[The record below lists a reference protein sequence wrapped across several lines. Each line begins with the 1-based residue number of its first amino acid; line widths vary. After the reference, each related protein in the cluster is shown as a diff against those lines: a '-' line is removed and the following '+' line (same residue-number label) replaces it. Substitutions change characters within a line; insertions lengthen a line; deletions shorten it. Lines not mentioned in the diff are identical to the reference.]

1 MAIKISGTT
10 VIDDSRSLININSGL
25 GVGIQS
31 SSNVIGYGATILNF
45 IGAGN
50 TFKFNGTTIDIS
62 IEGGG
67 GGGGSGIST
76 IGVSTAAFWS
86 NPSFISS
93 SFTLSDGNNNYAA
106 YGPLVVA
113 PGKTITVGAANTLVI
128 I

>member
-31 SSNVIGYGATILNF
+31 SGSVIGYGATILNF

-50 TFKFNGTTIDIS
+50 TFKITGTTVDIS

-67 GGGGSGIST
+67 GGGAGGGGGDHVGLSIS
-76 IGVSTAAFWS
+76 I
-86 NPSFISS
+86 FI
-93 SFTLSDGNNNYAA
+93 
-106 YGPLVVA
+106 
-113 PGKTITVGAANTLVI
+113 
-128 I
+128 

>member
-31 SSNVIGYGATILNF
+31 SGSVIGYGATILNF

-50 TFKFNGTTIDIS
+50 TFKITGSTVDIS

-67 GGGGSGIST
+67 GGGSIST
-76 IGVSTAAFWS
+76 TGVSTAAFWS
-86 NPSFISS
+86 NPSFIST

-106 YGPLVVA
+106 YGPVVVA
-113 PGKTITVGAANTLVI
+113 AGHTVTVGLANTLVI

>member
-31 SSNVIGYGATILNF
+31 SGSVIGYGATILNF

-50 TFKFNGTTIDIS
+50 TFKITGTTVDIS

-67 GGGGSGIST
+67 GGGAGIST
-76 IGVSTAAFWS
+76 SGVSTAQFWS
-86 NPSFISS
+86 NPSLST
-93 SFTLSDGNNNYAA
+93 SFTLNDGNNNYAA
-106 YGPLVVA
+106 YGPVVVA
-113 PGKTITVGAANTLVI
+113 AGHTITVGLANTLVI

>member
-31 SSNVIGYGATILNF
+31 SGSVIGYGATILNF

-50 TFKFNGTTIDIS
+50 TFKITGSTVDIS

-67 GGGGSGIST
+67 GGGSIST
-76 IGVSTAAFWS
+76 TGVSTAAFWS
-86 NPSFISS
+86 NPSFIST

-106 YGPLVVA
+106 YGPVVVA
-113 PGKTITVGAANTLVI
+113 AGHTITVGLANTLVI

>member
-25 GVGIQS
+25 GVGNQS
-31 SSNVIGYGATILNF
+31 SGSVIGYGATILNF

-50 TFKFNGTTIDIS
+50 TFKITGSTVDIS

-67 GGGGSGIST
+67 GGGSIST
-76 IGVSTAAFWS
+76 TGVSTAAFWS
-86 NPSFISS
+86 NPSFIST

-106 YGPLVVA
+106 YGPVVVA
-113 PGKTITVGAANTLVI
+113 AGHTVTVGLANTLVI

>member
-31 SSNVIGYGATILNF
+31 SSSVIGYGATILNF

-50 TFKFNGTTIDIS
+50 TFKITGSTVDIS

-67 GGGGSGIST
+67 GGGGSIAT
-76 IGVSTAAFWS
+76 TGVSTAAFWS
-86 NPSFISS
+86 NPSFIST
-93 SFTLSDGNNNYAA
+93 SFTLTDGNNNYGA
-106 YGPLVVA
+106 YGPVVVA
-113 PGKTITVGAANTLVI
+113 AGHTITVGLANTLVI